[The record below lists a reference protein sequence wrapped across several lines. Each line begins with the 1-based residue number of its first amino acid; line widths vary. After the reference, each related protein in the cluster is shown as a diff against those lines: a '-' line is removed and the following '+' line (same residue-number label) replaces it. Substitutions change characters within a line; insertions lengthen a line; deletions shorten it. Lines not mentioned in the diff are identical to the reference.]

1 MSFQDLEAG
10 HVRGAPL
17 GGGRRNG
24 RGAAGAGVAG
34 AGASQ
39 AVASGVFQINT
50 AVATFQRLVNTLGTP
65 KDTPDLR
72 DRMCVHPPPTC
83 LTLPPICF
91 DCLALTPICFDFA
104 DSVHSGFDPPV
115 KLLRLRFHRCC
126 GCIDSCCKWLIHRLL
141 LPMVAWGLIFPHFLG
156 IASVTQFANSIRY
169 RS

>member
-10 HVRGAPL
+10 NVRGAPL

-24 RGAAGAGVAG
+24 RGPAAGG

-72 DRMCVHPPPTC
+72 DRMCVSP
-83 LTLPPICF
+83 TLPPPSANLSSASRFGPRIDRF
-91 DCLALTPICFDFA
+91 GSA
-104 DSVHSGFDPPV
+104 DPVAAGFDPCGGV
-115 KLLRLRFHRCC
+115 MGEFCGLLV
-126 GCIDSCCKWLIHRLL
+126 I
-141 LPMVAWGLIFPHFLG
+141 
-156 IASVTQFANSIRY
+156 SI
-169 RS
+169 

>member
-24 RGAAGAGVAG
+24 RGPAGAGGAG

-72 DRMCVHPPPTC
+72 DRMYVPPTC
-83 LTLPPICF
+83 LTSPPICF
-91 DCLALTPICFDFA
+91 DCLASTPIRFDFA
-104 DSVHSGFDPPV
+104 DSVRSGFDPP
-115 KLLRLRFHRCC
+115 
-126 GCIDSCCKWLIHRLL
+126 GACIIT
-141 LPMVAWGLIFPHFLG
+141 A
-156 IASVTQFANSIRY
+156 
-169 RS
+169 

>member
-17 GGGRRNG
+17 GSGGRRNG
-24 RGAAGAGVAG
+24 RGGTAAAAG

-72 DRMCVHPPPTC
+72 DRMCVRRNPRLPLTAPPPPTR
-83 LTLPPICF
+83 ICG
-91 DCLALTPICFDFA
+91 LALEFDRFRYRGLGRA
-104 DSVHSGFDPPV
+104 A
-115 KLLRLRFHRCC
+115 LLSIRVRSRLRF
-126 GCIDSCCKWLIHRLL
+126 LL
-141 LPMVAWGLIFPHFLG
+141 LLLMRRCLPQRVA
-156 IASVTQFANSIRY
+156 
-169 RS
+169 

>member
-1 MSFQDLEAG
+1 VVARQRERERQGKEKERMSFQDLEAG

-24 RGAAGAGVAG
+24 RGPAGAAG

-72 DRMCVHPPPTC
+72 DRMCVRRPR
-83 LTLPPICF
+83 LP
-91 DCLALTPICFDFA
+91 ALPYPQ
-104 DSVHSGFDPPV
+104 SVS
-115 KLLRLRFHRCC
+115 
-126 GCIDSCCKWLIHRLL
+126 IA
-141 LPMVAWGLIFPHFLG
+141 LP
-156 IASVTQFANSIRY
+156 
-169 RS
+169 